1 MVFSD
6 RTYSVLVVSA
16 AQKFN
21 EAFAEMLP
29 GSEYYPVRFVGN
41 IAAARREMV
50 NKTYDL
56 VIINAPLPDDFGTR
70 LALYICENSGA
81 GVLLLVK
88 AEHYPDI
95 NGRVSPFGV
104 LVLPKPA
111 SSQTVSQSL
120 QLLCGTRER
129 LRRMEQKTASIE
141 EKMEEIRIINR
152 AKLLLMEQLK
162 MTEKEAHRFIEKQ
175 AMDRCVTKRVVAEQT
190 FHIQVEEEQ
199 QP

>member
-1 MVFSD
+1 MEFTE
-6 RTYSVLVVSA
+6 RRYSVLLVSSSP
-16 AQKFN
+16 KFN
-21 EAFAEMLP
+21 ESMLALLP
-29 GSEYYPVRFVGN
+29 ESRFYPV
-41 IAAARREMV
+41 AAVSDVSSARRRLLES
-50 NKTYDL
+50 KYDI

-70 LALYICENSGA
+70 LALNICDNSGT
-81 GVLLLVK
+81 GVLLFVK

-141 EKMEEIRIINR
+141 EKMGEIRIINR

-175 AMDRCVTKRVVAEQT
+175 AMDRCVTRITIAQSILSTYK
-190 FHIQVEEEQ
+190 
-199 QP
+199 

>member
-1 MVFSD
+1 MEFTE
-6 RTYSVLVVSA
+6 RRYSVLLVSSSP
-16 AQKFN
+16 QFN
-21 EAFAEMLP
+21 ESMLALLP
-29 GSEYYPVRFVGN
+29 ESRFYPV
-41 IAAARREMV
+41 AAVSDVSSARRRLLES
-50 NKTYDL
+50 KYDI

-70 LALYICENSGA
+70 LALNICDNSGTA
-81 GVLLLVK
+81 VLLFVK

-175 AMDRCVTKRVVAEQT
+175 AMDRCVTRITIAQSILSTYK
-190 FHIQVEEEQ
+190 
-199 QP
+199 

>member
-1 MVFSD
+1 MEFTE
-6 RTYSVLVVSA
+6 RRYSVLLVSSSP
-16 AQKFN
+16 KFN
-21 EAFAEMLP
+21 ESMLALLP
-29 GSEYYPVRFVGN
+29 ESRFYPV
-41 IAAARREMV
+41 AAVSDVSSARRRLLES
-50 NKTYDL
+50 KYDI

-70 LALYICENSGA
+70 LALNICDNSGTA
-81 GVLLLVK
+81 VLLFVK

-111 SSQTVSQSL
+111 TSQAVSQSL

-175 AMDRCVTKRVVAEQT
+175 AMDRCVTRITIAQSILSTYK
-190 FHIQVEEEQ
+190 
-199 QP
+199 

>member
-1 MVFSD
+1 MEFTE
-6 RTYSVLVVSA
+6 RRYSVLLVSSSP
-16 AQKFN
+16 KFN
-21 EAFAEMLP
+21 ESMLALLP
-29 GSEYYPVRFVGN
+29 ESRFYPV
-41 IAAARREMV
+41 AAVSDVSSARRRLLES
-50 NKTYDL
+50 KYDI

-70 LALYICENSGA
+70 LALNICDNSGTA
-81 GVLLLVK
+81 VLLFVK

-141 EKMEEIRIINR
+141 EKMEEIRIINH

-175 AMDRCVTKRVVAEQT
+175 AMDRCVTRITIAQSILSTYK
-190 FHIQVEEEQ
+190 
-199 QP
+199 

>member
-1 MVFSD
+1 MEFTE
-6 RTYSVLVVSA
+6 RRYSVLLVSSSP
-16 AQKFN
+16 KFN
-21 EAFAEMLP
+21 ESMLALLP
-29 GSEYYPVRFVGN
+29 ESRFYPV
-41 IAAARREMV
+41 AAVSDVSSARRRLLES
-50 NKTYDL
+50 KYDI

-70 LALYICENSGA
+70 LALNICDNSGTA
-81 GVLLLVK
+81 VLLFVK

-95 NGRVSPFGV
+95 NSRVSPFGV

-175 AMDRCVTKRVVAEQT
+175 AMDRCVTRITIAQSILSTYK
-190 FHIQVEEEQ
+190 
-199 QP
+199 

>member
-1 MVFSD
+1 MPLLSHIL
-6 RTYSVLVVSA
+6 R
-16 AQKFN
+16 
-21 EAFAEMLP
+21 
-29 GSEYYPVRFVGN
+29 
-41 IAAARREMV
+41 ARR
-50 NKTYDL
+50 
-56 VIINAPLPDDFGTR
+56 
-70 LALYICENSGA
+70 
-81 GVLLLVK
+81 VLLFVK

-104 LVLPKPA
+104 LALPKPTTSRA
-111 SSQTVSQSL
+111 VSQSL

-175 AMDRCVTKRVVAEQT
+175 AMDRCVTRITIAQSILSTYK
-190 FHIQVEEEQ
+190 
-199 QP
+199 

>member
-1 MVFSD
+1 MEFTE
-6 RTYSVLVVSA
+6 RRYSVLLVSSSP
-16 AQKFN
+16 KFN
-21 EAFAEMLP
+21 ESMLALLP
-29 GSEYYPVRFVGN
+29 ESRFYPV
-41 IAAARREMV
+41 AAVSDVSSARRRLLES
-50 NKTYDL
+50 KYDI

-70 LALYICENSGA
+70 LALCICENSGA

-111 SSQTVSQSL
+111 TSQAVSQSL

-175 AMDRCVTKRVVAEQT
+175 AMDRCVTRITIAQSILSTYK
-190 FHIQVEEEQ
+190 
-199 QP
+199 

>member
-1 MVFSD
+1 MEFTE
-6 RTYSVLVVSA
+6 RRYSVLLVSSSP
-16 AQKFN
+16 KFN
-21 EAFAEMLP
+21 ESMLALLP
-29 GSEYYPVRFVGN
+29 ESRFYPVATVSDVSS
-41 IAAARREMV
+41 ARRRLLES
-50 NKTYDL
+50 KYDI

-141 EKMEEIRIINR
+141 EKMGEIRIINR

-175 AMDRCVTKRVVAEQT
+175 AMDRCVTRITIAQSILSTYK
-190 FHIQVEEEQ
+190 
-199 QP
+199 

>member
-1 MVFSD
+1 MEFTE
-6 RTYSVLVVSA
+6 RRYSVLLVSSSP
-16 AQKFN
+16 KFN
-21 EAFAEMLP
+21 ESMLALLP
-29 GSEYYPVRFVGN
+29 EIRFYPV
-41 IAAARREMV
+41 AAVSDVSGARRRLLES
-50 NKTYDL
+50 KYDR

-70 LALYICENSGA
+70 LALNICDNSGTA
-81 GVLLLVK
+81 VLLFVK

-175 AMDRCVTKRVVAEQT
+175 AMDRCVTRITIAQSILSTYK
-190 FHIQVEEEQ
+190 
-199 QP
+199 

>member
-1 MVFSD
+1 MEFTE
-6 RTYSVLVVSA
+6 RRYSVLLVSSSP
-16 AQKFN
+16 KFN
-21 EAFAEMLP
+21 ESMLALLP
-29 GSEYYPVRFVGN
+29 ESRFYPV
-41 IAAARREMV
+41 AAVSDVSSARRRLLEG
-50 NKTYDL
+50 KYDI

-70 LALYICENSGA
+70 LALNICDNSGTA
-81 GVLLLVK
+81 VLLFVK

-111 SSQTVSQSL
+111 FSQAVSQSL

-175 AMDRCVTKRVVAEQT
+175 AMDRCVTRITIAQSILSTYK
-190 FHIQVEEEQ
+190 
-199 QP
+199 

>member
-1 MVFSD
+1 MEFTE
-6 RTYSVLVVSA
+6 RRYSVLLVSSSP
-16 AQKFN
+16 KFN
-21 EAFAEMLP
+21 ESMLALLP
-29 GSEYYPVRFVGN
+29 ESRFYPV
-41 IAAARREMV
+41 AAVSDVSSAQRRLLE
-50 NKTYDL
+50 NKYDI

-70 LALYICENSGA
+70 LALNICDNSGA

-95 NGRVSPFGV
+95 NGRISPFGV

-111 SSQTVSQSL
+111 TSQAVSQSL

-162 MTEKEAHRFIEKQ
+162 MTEKEAHRVIEKQ
-175 AMDRCVTKRVVAEQT
+175 AMDRCVTRITIAQSILSTYK
-190 FHIQVEEEQ
+190 
-199 QP
+199 

>member
-1 MVFSD
+1 MEFTE
-6 RTYSVLVVSA
+6 RRYSVLLVSSSP
-16 AQKFN
+16 KFN
-21 EAFAEMLP
+21 ESMLALLP
-29 GSEYYPVRFVGN
+29 ESRFYPV
-41 IAAARREMV
+41 AAVSDVSSARRRLLES
-50 NKTYDL
+50 KYDI

-70 LALYICENSGA
+70 LAINICDNSGTA
-81 GVLLLVK
+81 VLLFVK

-175 AMDRCVTKRVVAEQT
+175 ATDRCVTRITIAQSILSTYK
-190 FHIQVEEEQ
+190 
-199 QP
+199 

>member
-1 MVFSD
+1 MEFTE
-6 RTYSVLVVSA
+6 RRYSVLLVSSSP
-16 AQKFN
+16 KFN
-21 EAFAEMLP
+21 ESMLALLP
-29 GSEYYPVRFVGN
+29 ESRFYPVATVYDVSS
-41 IAAARREMV
+41 ARRRLLES
-50 NKTYDL
+50 KYDI

-70 LALYICENSGA
+70 LALNICDNSGTA
-81 GVLLLVK
+81 VLLFVK

-95 NGRVSPFGV
+95 NGRVSLFGV
-104 LVLPKPA
+104 LALPKPA

-175 AMDRCVTKRVVAEQT
+175 AMDRCVTRITIAQSILSTYK
-190 FHIQVEEEQ
+190 
-199 QP
+199 

>member
-1 MVFSD
+1 MEFTE
-6 RTYSVLVVSA
+6 RRYSVLLVSSSP
-16 AQKFN
+16 KFN
-21 EAFAEMLP
+21 ESMLALLP
-29 GSEYYPVRFVGN
+29 ESRFYPV
-41 IAAARREMV
+41 AAVSDVSSARRCLLES
-50 NKTYDL
+50 KYDI

-70 LALYICENSGA
+70 LALNICDNSGTA
-81 GVLLLVK
+81 VLLFVK

-141 EKMEEIRIINR
+141 EKMGEIRIINR

-175 AMDRCVTKRVVAEQT
+175 AMDRCVTRITIAQSILSTYK
-190 FHIQVEEEQ
+190 
-199 QP
+199 

>member
-1 MVFSD
+1 MEFTE
-6 RTYSVLVVSA
+6 RRYSVLLVSSSP
-16 AQKFN
+16 KFN
-21 EAFAEMLP
+21 ESMLALLP
-29 GSEYYPVRFVGN
+29 ESRFYPV
-41 IAAARREMV
+41 AAVSDVSSARRRLLES
-50 NKTYDL
+50 KYDI
-56 VIINAPLPDDFGTR
+56 VIINAPLPDDFVTR
-70 LALYICENSGA
+70 LALNICDNSGTA
-81 GVLLLVK
+81 VLLFVK

-111 SSQTVSQSL
+111 TSQAVSQSL

-175 AMDRCVTKRVVAEQT
+175 AMDRCVTRITIAQSILSTYK
-190 FHIQVEEEQ
+190 
-199 QP
+199 

>member
-1 MVFSD
+1 MEFTE
-6 RTYSVLVVSA
+6 RRYSVLLVSSSP
-16 AQKFN
+16 KFN
-21 EAFAEMLP
+21 ESMLALLP
-29 GSEYYPVRFVGN
+29 ESRFYPV
-41 IAAARREMV
+41 AAVSDVSSARRRLLE
-50 NKTYDL
+50 NKYDI

-70 LALYICENSGA
+70 LALNICDNSGA

-95 NGRVSPFGV
+95 NGRISPFGV

-111 SSQTVSQSL
+111 TSQAVSQSL

-175 AMDRCVTKRVVAEQT
+175 AMDRCVTRITIAQSILSTYK
-190 FHIQVEEEQ
+190 
-199 QP
+199 

>member
-1 MVFSD
+1 MEFTE
-6 RTYSVLVVSA
+6 RRYSVLLVSSSP
-16 AQKFN
+16 KFN
-21 EAFAEMLP
+21 ESMLALLP
-29 GSEYYPVRFVGN
+29 ESRFYPV
-41 IAAARREMV
+41 AAVSDVSSARRRLLES
-50 NKTYDL
+50 KYDI

-70 LALYICENSGA
+70 LALNICDNSGTA
-81 GVLLLVK
+81 VLLFVK

-141 EKMEEIRIINR
+141 EKMGEIRIINR

-175 AMDRCVTKRVVAEQT
+175 AMDRCVTRITIAQSIPSTYK
-190 FHIQVEEEQ
+190 
-199 QP
+199 

>member
-1 MVFSD
+1 MEFTE
-6 RTYSVLVVSA
+6 RRYSVLLVSSSP
-16 AQKFN
+16 KFN
-21 EAFAEMLP
+21 ESMLALL
-29 GSEYYPVRFVGN
+29 SESRFYPVTAVSDVSS
-41 IAAARREMV
+41 ARRRLLE
-50 NKTYDL
+50 NKYDI

-95 NGRVSPFGV
+95 NGRVSQFGV
-104 LVLPKPA
+104 LVLPKPTT
-111 SSQTVSQSL
+111 SQALSQSL

-175 AMDRCVTKRVVAEQT
+175 AMDRCVTRITIAQSILSTYK
-190 FHIQVEEEQ
+190 
-199 QP
+199 

>member
-1 MVFSD
+1 MEFTE
-6 RTYSVLVVSA
+6 RRYSVLLVSSSP
-16 AQKFN
+16 KFN
-21 EAFAEMLP
+21 ESMLALLP
-29 GSEYYPVRFVGN
+29 ESRFYPV
-41 IAAARREMV
+41 AAVSDVSSARRRLLES
-50 NKTYDL
+50 KYDI

-70 LALYICENSGA
+70 LALNICDNSGTA
-81 GVLLLVK
+81 VLLFVK

-111 SSQTVSQSL
+111 TSQAVFQSL

-175 AMDRCVTKRVVAEQT
+175 AMDRCVTRITIAQSILSTYK
-190 FHIQVEEEQ
+190 
-199 QP
+199 

>member
-1 MVFSD
+1 MEFTE
-6 RTYSVLVVSA
+6 RRYSVLLVSSSS
-16 AQKFN
+16 KFN
-21 EAFAEMLP
+21 ESMLALLP
-29 GSEYYPVRFVGN
+29 ESRFYPV
-41 IAAARREMV
+41 AAVSDVSSARRRLLEG
-50 NKTYDL
+50 KYDI

-70 LALYICENSGA
+70 LALNICDNSGA
-81 GVLLLVK
+81 AVLLFVK

-175 AMDRCVTKRVVAEQT
+175 AMDRCVTRITIAQSILSTYK
-190 FHIQVEEEQ
+190 
-199 QP
+199 

>member
-1 MVFSD
+1 MEFTE
-6 RTYSVLVVSA
+6 RRYSVLLVSSSP
-16 AQKFN
+16 KFN
-21 EAFAEMLP
+21 ESMLALLP
-29 GSEYYPVRFVGN
+29 ESRFYPV
-41 IAAARREMV
+41 AAVSDVSSARRRLLES
-50 NKTYDL
+50 KYDI

-70 LALYICENSGA
+70 LALCICENSGA
-81 GVLLLVK
+81 GVLLFVK

-141 EKMEEIRIINR
+141 EKMGEIRIINR

-175 AMDRCVTKRVVAEQT
+175 AMDRCVTRITIAQSILSTYK
-190 FHIQVEEEQ
+190 
-199 QP
+199 